1 LAKAACS
8 SIEKLPEAD
17 RIMIRSLIAFCLSR
31 RPLVMVAFAAFLG
44 IGYAAFTTLN
54 VEAYPDPAPPI
65 VEIIAQFPGQSPEEV
80 ERYVT
85 IPLEVAVASTPGLT
99 FIRSN
104 TVFALGFI
112 RLQFEYGRDYN
123 FVRQQVI
130 NRLKDA
136 TLPAA
141 VTPVISPAGGISEIL
156 RYQLKG
162 PPGMDLIELKT
173 IQDWVVERKL
183 RVVPGIA
190 DVSVL
195 GGKTKEYQ
203 SEIDLDRMRAYG
215 LTLPQIINSIST
227 SNANVGGRT
236 IAVGEQSVNVR
247 GVGAL
252 GSLNDIDHIV
262 LSQQGGLPVVL
273 SDVARNRIGFL
284 PRLGI
289 AGRDSQDDV
298 IFGIVLMQ
306 KLERTMDVVTRVRAA
321 VERINSDG
329 SLPPGVKIEPFYDR
343 GDLVAITVNT
353 VMHNMLFGIALI
365 FLIQW
370 MFLGNLRCAII
381 VAATIPVALFLAV
394 IITVLRGDSA
404 NLLSVGAIDLGIIVD
419 GTVIMV
425 ENVFRHL
432 AHHTHKAFSDSSSSY
447 REKLQRI
454 LAAAI
459 EVDKAIFFSVM
470 ITIAAFLPLFTM
482 QGVEGQIFSPMA
494 RTYAYALL
502 GAVIATFTITP
513 VLSSIL
519 LPDKVNEVETFLV
532 RHMRSVY
539 QRVLVL
545 AVRNAKPA
553 AMIAGAFLVICVGLG
568 MRLGTEFLPKLEEG
582 NMWIRALL
590 PPTVTLEAGR
600 DNVNKMRNII
610 ASYAPVK
617 TVVSEQGRGEDATD
631 PDGSFVAEFFVP
643 LKPFSE
649 WPEGLTKAMLVKQI
663 SNRLESE
670 FIGVDF
676 NFSQYIQDNI
686 EEAVSG
692 VKGENSVKI
701 FGPDLAEL
709 ERLSKLVK
717 DELSKVS
724 GVQDPGAFSLLGQ
737 PNLLIQVDRAKA
749 ARYGITVSDMNTVV
763 QAAIGGQEV
772 TRIYEGEK
780 NFPLSVRL
788 APQYRN
794 DIDSIRAVPVALPN
808 ADPKAP
814 TSYIA
819 LGDVALVRLETGAAY
834 IYRQNTERFI
844 PIKYSVRGRD
854 LGSTVAE
861 AQERIAKNVKL
872 QAGYRLEWS
881 GEFGA
886 LVEAKKRLAII
897 VPLSLVLIMMLL
909 YSLFNSLRD
918 SLLALA
924 GIPFAVAGG
933 ILGLYVAGLNAS
945 VSAAVGFISLFGV
958 SAMDGI
964 LLVSYIRRSMEEGL
978 SSEESIIGAAQT
990 RMRQIFMTGFSACIG
1005 LVPAAFSTGI
1015 GSQVQQPL
1023 ACVIVGGMLLSPI
1036 CSLLVIP
1043 IFARIFMPK
1052 VRHTAPERAAEHPAE

>member
-1 LAKAACS
+1 
-8 SIEKLPEAD
+8 
-17 RIMIRSLIAFCLSR
+17 MTFCLSR
-31 RPLVMVAFAAFLG
+31 RPLALVGFVVFVAV
-44 IGYAAFTTLN
+44 GYAAFTALN

-65 VEIIAQFPGQSPEEV
+65 IEIIAQYPGQSPEEV

-85 IPLEVAVASTPGLT
+85 IPLEIAVASTPGLT
-99 FIRSN
+99 YIRSN

-123 FVRQQVI
+123 FVRQQVT

-136 TLPAA
+136 TLPAT

-162 PPGMDLIELKT
+162 PPGMDLIQLKT

-183 RVVPGIA
+183 RIVPGVA
-190 DVSVL
+190 DIVVL

-203 SEIDLDRMRAYG
+203 SEINLDRMRAYG
-215 LTLPQIINSIST
+215 LTLPQIINAIST

-247 GVGAL
+247 GIGVL
-252 GSLNDIDHIV
+252 GSISDINNIV
-262 LSQQGGLPVVL
+262 VSQQGGLPVLL
-273 SDVARNRIGFL
+273 SDIANNQIGFT

-289 AGRDSQDDV
+289 AARDNQDD
-298 IFGIVLMQ
+298 ILFGIVLMQ
-306 KLERTMDVVTRVRAA
+306 KLERTMDVVKRVRAA
-321 VERINSDG
+321 IERINSDG

-343 GDLVAITVNT
+343 GDLVAITVRT
-353 VMHNMLFGIALI
+353 VLHNMLFGIALI

-370 MFLGNLRCAII
+370 IFLGDLRCAL
-381 VAATIPVALFLAV
+381 VVSATIPVALFLAV
-394 IITVLRGDSA
+394 IITVLRGESA

-425 ENVFRHL
+425 ENIFRHL
-432 AHHTHKAFSDSSSSY
+432 AHHAARHPTDLNRSD
-447 REKLQRI
+447 RLHRI
-454 LAAAI
+454 LAAAV
-459 EVDKAIFFSVM
+459 EVDKPIFFSVV

-482 QGVEGQIFSPMA
+482 QGVEGQIFGPMA

-502 GAVIATFTITP
+502 GAVIATFTVTP
-513 VLSSIL
+513 VMASIL
-519 LPDKVNEVETFLV
+519 LPDRVTEIETFLV
-532 RHMRSVY
+532 RWIRAVY
-539 QRVLVL
+539 ERVLVL
-545 AVRNAKPA
+545 AVRNARFA
-553 AMIAGAFLVICVGLG
+553 AIIAVAFLVLCGGLG

-582 NMWIRALL
+582 NLWIRALL
-590 PPTVTLEAGR
+590 PPTITLDAGR
-600 DNVNKMRNII
+600 ETVNKIRQVIV
-610 ASYAPVK
+610 SYPPVK

-643 LKPFSE
+643 LKPFEE
-649 WPEGLTKAMLVKQI
+649 WPEGLTKPKLVRELAE
-663 SNRLESE
+663 RLENE
-670 FIGVDF
+670 FIGIDF

-701 FGPDLAEL
+701 FGRDLAEL
-709 ERLSKLVK
+709 ERLSKAVK
-717 DELSKVS
+717 EELAKVP
-724 GVQDPGAFSLLGQ
+724 GVTDPGAFNLLGQ
-737 PNLLIQVDRAKA
+737 PNLVIQVDRAKA
-749 ARYGITVSDMNTVV
+749 ARYGITVADMNTVV

-772 TRIYEGEK
+772 TRIYEGEM
-780 NFPLSVRL
+780 NFALTVRL
-788 APQYRN
+788 APQYRDN
-794 DIDSIRAVPVALPN
+794 VDAIRSVPVALPN
-808 ADPKAP
+808 SDPKSP
-814 TSYIA
+814 TAYIA
-819 LGDVALVRLETGAAY
+819 LGDVAEVRLETGAAY
-834 IYRQNTERFI
+834 IYRQNTERFV

-861 AQERIAKNVKL
+861 AQARIAKNVELKE
-872 QAGYRLEWS
+872 GYRLEWS

-886 LVEAKKRLAII
+886 LVEAKKRLAVI
-897 VPLSLVLIMMLL
+897 VPLSLLLIMMLL
-909 YSLFNSLRD
+909 YSLFNSIRD

-924 GIPFAVAGG
+924 GIPFAACGG
-933 ILGLYVAGLNAS
+933 ILGLYVFGLNFS

-964 LLVSYIRRSMEEGL
+964 LLVSYIRRRLDEGFGKD
-978 SSEESIIGAAQT
+978 EAIIGAAQA
-990 RMRQIFMTGFSACIG
+990 RMRQIFMTGLSACIG
-1005 LVPAAFSTGI
+1005 LVPAAISTGI

-1043 IFARIFMPK
+1043 TFARLVMPA
-1052 VRHTAPERAAEHPAE
+1052 VRTTAATRNRALEAGPAE

>member
-1 LAKAACS
+1 MS
-8 SIEKLPEAD
+8 
-17 RIMIRSLIAFCLSR
+17 FCLSR
-31 RPLVMVAFAAFLG
+31 RPLALVAF
-44 IGYAAFTTLN
+44 IGFIAVGYVAFTTLN

-65 VEIIAQFPGQSPEEV
+65 IEIIAQYPGQSPEEV

-85 IPLEVAVASTPGLT
+85 IPLEIAVASTPGLT
-99 FIRSN
+99 YIRSN
-104 TVFALGFI
+104 TVFALGFV

-123 FVRQQVI
+123 FVRQQVT

-136 TLPAA
+136 TLPPT

-162 PPGMDLIELKT
+162 PPGMDLIQLKT

-183 RVVPGIA
+183 RIVPGIA
-190 DVSVL
+190 DISPL

-203 SEIDLDRMRAYG
+203 VEIDLDRMRSYG
-215 LTLPQIINSIST
+215 LTLPQIISAIST

-252 GSLNDIDHIV
+252 GSISDINNIV
-262 LSQQGGLPVVL
+262 VSQQGGLPVVL
-273 SDVARNRIGFL
+273 SDIAHNQVGFT

-289 AGRDSQDDV
+289 AARDNQDD
-298 IFGIVLMQ
+298 ILFGIVLMQ

-321 VERINSDG
+321 VERINNDG
-329 SLPPGVKIEPFYDR
+329 SLPPGVRIEPYYDR
-343 GDLVAITVNT
+343 GDLVAITVRT
-353 VMHNMLFGIALI
+353 VLNNMLFGIALI

-370 MFLGNLRCAII
+370 IFLGNLRCALI
-381 VAATIPVALFLAV
+381 VSATIPVALFLAV
-394 IITVLRGDSA
+394 IITVMRGDSA

-425 ENVFRHL
+425 ENIFRNL
-432 AHHTHKAFSDSSSSY
+432 AHHAARHPTDSS
-447 REKLQRI
+447 RGDRLHRI
-454 LAAAI
+454 LAAAV
-459 EVDKAIFFSVM
+459 EVDKPIFFSVV

-482 QGVEGQIFSPMA
+482 QGVEGQIFGPMA

-502 GAVIATFTITP
+502 GAVIATFTVTP
-513 VLSSIL
+513 VMASLL
-519 LPDKVNEVETFLV
+519 LPERVTEVETFLV
-532 RHMRSVY
+532 RHIRSVY
-539 QRVLVL
+539 ERVLVL
-545 AVRNAKPA
+545 AVKNARVA
-553 AMIAGAFLVICVGLG
+553 ATIALAFLILCGALG

-582 NMWIRALL
+582 NLWIRALL
-590 PPTVTLEAGR
+590 PPTITLDAGR
-600 DNVNKMRNII
+600 DTVNKIRAVI
-610 ASYAPVK
+610 ASYPPVR

-643 LKPFSE
+643 LKPFEE
-649 WPEGLTKAMLVKQI
+649 WPEGLTKPKLVRELAT
-663 SNRLESE
+663 RLENE
-670 FIGVDF
+670 FIGIDF

-701 FGPDLAEL
+701 FGRDLGEL
-709 ERLSKLVK
+709 ERLSKAVK
-717 DELSKVS
+717 EELAKVP
-724 GVQDPGAFSLLGQ
+724 GVTDPGAFNLLGQ
-737 PNLLIQVDRAKA
+737 PNLVIQVDRAKA
-749 ARYGITVSDMNTVV
+749 ARYGITVADMNTVV

-772 TRIYEGEK
+772 TRVYEGEM
-780 NFPLSVRL
+780 NFALTVRL
-788 APQYRN
+788 APQYRDN
-794 DIDSIRAVPVALPN
+794 IDAIRSVPVALPN
-808 ADPKAP
+808 SDPKSP
-814 TSYIA
+814 TAYIA
-819 LGDVALVRLETGAAY
+819 LGDVAEVRLETGAAY
-834 IYRQNTERFI
+834 IYRQNTERFV

-854 LGSTVAE
+854 LGSTVAD
-861 AQERIAKNVKL
+861 AQARIAKNVQLKE
-872 QAGYRLEWS
+872 GYRLEWS

-897 VPLSLVLIMMLL
+897 VPLSLLLIMMLL
-909 YSLFNSLRD
+909 YSLFNSVRD

-924 GIPFAVAGG
+924 GIPFAACGG
-933 ILGLYVAGLNAS
+933 ILGLYVFGLNFS

-964 LLVSYIRRSMEEGL
+964 LLVSYIRRRLDEGFGKD
-978 SSEESIIGAAQT
+978 EAIIGSAQA

-1005 LVPAAFSTGI
+1005 LVPAAISTGI

-1043 IFARIFMPK
+1043 TLARLVMPT
-1052 VRHTAPERAAEHPAE
+1052 VRRTAPADRAQAAEPGPAE

>member
-1 LAKAACS
+1 ML
-8 SIEKLPEAD
+8 
-17 RIMIRSLIAFCLSR
+17 RSLMSFCLSR
-31 RPLVMVAFAAFLG
+31 RPLAIVGFICFVAV
-44 IGYAAFTTLN
+44 GYAAFTTLN

-65 VEIIAQFPGQSPEEV
+65 IEIIAQYPGQSPEEV

-85 IPLEVAVASTPGLT
+85 IPLEIAVASTPGLT
-99 FIRSN
+99 YIRSN

-123 FVRQQVI
+123 FVRQQVT

-136 TLPAA
+136 TLPAT

-162 PPGMDLIELKT
+162 PPGMDLIQLKT

-183 RVVPGIA
+183 RIVPGVA
-190 DVSVL
+190 DISPL

-203 SEIDLDRMRAYG
+203 VEIDLDRMRAYG
-215 LTLPQIINSIST
+215 LTLPQVINAIST

-236 IAVGEQSVNVR
+236 IAIGEQSVNVR
-247 GVGAL
+247 GVGVL
-252 GSLNDIDHIV
+252 GSISDINNIV
-262 LSQQGGLPVVL
+262 VSQQGGLPVVL
-273 SDVARNRIGFL
+273 SDIARNQIGYT

-289 AGRDSQDDV
+289 AARDNQDD
-298 IFGIVLMQ
+298 ILFGIVLMQ

-321 VERINSDG
+321 IERINNDG
-329 SLPPGVKIEPFYDR
+329 SLPLGVRIEPYYDR
-343 GDLVAITVNT
+343 GDLVAITVRT

-370 MFLGNLRCAII
+370 IFLGNLRCALI
-381 VAATIPVALFLAV
+381 VSATIPVALFLAV

-425 ENVFRHL
+425 ENIFRHL
-432 AHHTHKAFSDSSSSY
+432 AHHAARHPNDASRGD
-447 REKLQRI
+447 RLHRI
-454 LAAAI
+454 LAAAV
-459 EVDKAIFFSVM
+459 EVDKPIFFSVV

-482 QGVEGQIFSPMA
+482 QGVEGQIFGPMS

-502 GAVIATFTITP
+502 GAVIATFTVTP
-513 VLSSIL
+513 VMASLL
-519 LPDKVNEVETFLV
+519 LPDRVTEVETFLV
-532 RHMRSVY
+532 RHIRSVY
-539 QRVLVL
+539 ERVLVL
-545 AVRNAKPA
+545 AVKNARIA
-553 AMIAGAFLVICVGLG
+553 ATIALAFLILCGGLG

-582 NMWIRALL
+582 NLWIRALL
-590 PPTVTLEAGR
+590 PPTITLDAGR
-600 DNVNKMRNII
+600 DTVNKIRAVI
-610 ASYAPVK
+610 ASYPPVR

-643 LKPFSE
+643 LKPFDE
-649 WPEGLTKAMLVKQI
+649 WPAGLTKPKLVKEL
-663 SNRLESE
+663 SARLESE

-701 FGPDLAEL
+701 FGRDLGEL
-709 ERLSKLVK
+709 ERLSKAVK
-717 DELSKVS
+717 EELSKVP
-724 GVQDPGAFSLLGQ
+724 GVTDPGAFNLLGQ
-737 PNLLIQVDRAKA
+737 PNLVIQVDRAKA
-749 ARYGITVSDMNTVV
+749 ARYGITVADMNTVV

-772 TRIYEGEK
+772 TRIYEGEM
-780 NFPLSVRL
+780 NFALTVRL
-788 APQYRN
+788 APQYRDN
-794 DIDSIRAVPVALPN
+794 VDAIRSVPVALPN
-808 ADPKAP
+808 SDPKSP
-814 TSYIA
+814 TAYIA
-819 LGDVALVRLETGAAY
+819 LGDVAEVRLETGAAY
-834 IYRQNTERFI
+834 IYRQNTERFV

-854 LGSTVAE
+854 LGSTVAD
-861 AQERIAKNVKL
+861 AQARIAKNVQLKE
-872 QAGYRLEWS
+872 GYRLEWS

-897 VPLSLVLIMMLL
+897 VPLSLLLIMMLL
-909 YSLFNSLRD
+909 YSLFNSVRD

-924 GIPFAVAGG
+924 GIPFAACGG
-933 ILGLYVAGLNAS
+933 ILGLYVFGLNFS

-964 LLVSYIRRSMEEGL
+964 LLVSYIRRRLDEGFGKD
-978 SSEESIIGAAQT
+978 EAIIGSAQA

-1043 IFARIFMPK
+1043 TLARLVMPT
-1052 VRHTAPERAAEHPAE
+1052 VRRTVPAGRDQAAEPGLAE

>member
-1 LAKAACS
+1 ML
-8 SIEKLPEAD
+8 
-17 RIMIRSLIAFCLSR
+17 RSLMSFCLSR
-31 RPLVMVAFAAFLG
+31 RPLALVAF
-44 IGYAAFTTLN
+44 IGFIAVGYVAFTALN

-65 VEIIAQFPGQSPEEV
+65 IEIIAQYPGQSPEEV

-85 IPLEVAVASTPGLT
+85 IPLEIAVASTPGLT
-99 FIRSN
+99 YIRSN
-104 TVFALGFI
+104 TVFALGFV

-123 FVRQQVI
+123 FVRQQVT

-136 TLPAA
+136 TLPPT

-162 PPGMDLIELKT
+162 PPGMDLIQLKT

-183 RVVPGIA
+183 RIVPGIA
-190 DVSVL
+190 DISPL

-203 SEIDLDRMRAYG
+203 VEIDLDRMRSYG
-215 LTLPQIINSIST
+215 LTLPQIISAIST

-252 GSLNDIDHIV
+252 GSISDINNIV
-262 LSQQGGLPVVL
+262 VSQQGGLPVVL
-273 SDVARNRIGFL
+273 SDIAHNQVGFT

-289 AGRDSQDDV
+289 AARDNQDD
-298 IFGIVLMQ
+298 ILFGIVLMQ

-321 VERINSDG
+321 VERINNDG
-329 SLPPGVKIEPFYDR
+329 SLPPGVRIEPYYDR
-343 GDLVAITVNT
+343 GDLVAITVRT
-353 VMHNMLFGIALI
+353 VLNNMLFGIALI

-370 MFLGNLRCAII
+370 IFLGNLRCALI
-381 VAATIPVALFLAV
+381 VSATIPVALFLAV
-394 IITVLRGDSA
+394 IITVMRGDSA

-425 ENVFRHL
+425 ENIFRNL
-432 AHHTHKAFSDSSSSY
+432 AHHAARHPTDSS
-447 REKLQRI
+447 RGDRLHRI
-454 LAAAI
+454 LAAAV
-459 EVDKAIFFSVM
+459 EVDKPIFFSVV

-482 QGVEGQIFSPMA
+482 QGVEGQIFGPMA

-502 GAVIATFTITP
+502 GAVIATFTVTP
-513 VLSSIL
+513 VMASLL
-519 LPDKVNEVETFLV
+519 LPERVTEVETFLV
-532 RHMRSVY
+532 RHIRSVY
-539 QRVLVL
+539 ERVLVL
-545 AVRNAKPA
+545 AVKNARVA
-553 AMIAGAFLVICVGLG
+553 ATIALAFLILCGALG

-582 NMWIRALL
+582 NLWIRALL
-590 PPTVTLEAGR
+590 PPTITLDAGR
-600 DNVNKMRNII
+600 DTVNKIRAVI
-610 ASYAPVK
+610 ASYPPVR

-643 LKPFSE
+643 LKPFEE
-649 WPEGLTKAMLVKQI
+649 WPEGLTKPKLVRELAT
-663 SNRLESE
+663 RLENE
-670 FIGVDF
+670 FIGIDF

-701 FGPDLAEL
+701 FGRDLGEL
-709 ERLSKLVK
+709 ERLSKAVK
-717 DELSKVS
+717 EELAKVP
-724 GVQDPGAFSLLGQ
+724 GVTDPGAFNLLGQ
-737 PNLLIQVDRAKA
+737 PNLVIQVDRAKA
-749 ARYGITVSDMNTVV
+749 ARYGITVADMNTVV

-772 TRIYEGEK
+772 TRVYEGEM
-780 NFPLSVRL
+780 NFALTVRL
-788 APQYRN
+788 APQYRDN
-794 DIDSIRAVPVALPN
+794 IDAIRSVPVALPN
-808 ADPKAP
+808 SDPKSP
-814 TSYIA
+814 TAYIA
-819 LGDVALVRLETGAAY
+819 LGDVAEVRLETGAAY
-834 IYRQNTERFI
+834 IYRQNTERFV

-854 LGSTVAE
+854 LGSTVAD
-861 AQERIAKNVKL
+861 AQARIAKNVQLKE
-872 QAGYRLEWS
+872 GYRLEWS

-897 VPLSLVLIMMLL
+897 VPLSLLLIMMLL
-909 YSLFNSLRD
+909 YSLFNSVRD

-924 GIPFAVAGG
+924 GIPFAACGG
-933 ILGLYVAGLNAS
+933 ILGLYVFGLNFS

-964 LLVSYIRRSMEEGL
+964 LLVSYIRRRLDEGFGKD
-978 SSEESIIGAAQT
+978 EAIIGSAQA

-1005 LVPAAFSTGI
+1005 LVPAAISTGI

-1043 IFARIFMPK
+1043 TLARL
-1052 VRHTAPERAAEHPAE
+1052 

>member
-1 LAKAACS
+1 ML
-8 SIEKLPEAD
+8 
-17 RIMIRSLIAFCLSR
+17 RSLMTFCLSR
-31 RPLVMVAFAAFLG
+31 RPLALVGFVVFIA
-44 IGYAAFTTLN
+44 IGYAAFTALN

-65 VEIIAQFPGQSPEEV
+65 IEIIAQYPGQSPEEV

-85 IPLEVAVASTPGLT
+85 IPLEIAVASTPGLT
-99 FIRSN
+99 YIRSN

-123 FVRQQVI
+123 FVRQQVT

-136 TLPAA
+136 TLPAT

-162 PPGMDLIELKT
+162 PPGMDLTQLKT

-183 RVVPGIA
+183 RIVPGVA
-190 DVSVL
+190 DIVVM

-203 SEIDLDRMRAYG
+203 AEINLDRMRAYG
-215 LTLPQIINSIST
+215 LTLPQIINAIST

-247 GVGAL
+247 GIGVL
-252 GSLNDIDHIV
+252 GSISDINNIV
-262 LSQQGGLPVVL
+262 VSQQGGLPVVL
-273 SDVARNRIGFL
+273 SDIARNQVGFT

-289 AGRDSQDDV
+289 AARDNQDD
-298 IFGIVLMQ
+298 ILFGIVLMQ
-306 KLERTMDVVTRVRAA
+306 KLERTMDVVQRVRAA
-321 VERINSDG
+321 IERINSDG
-329 SLPPGVKIEPFYDR
+329 SLPPGVMIEPFYDR
-343 GDLVAITVNT
+343 GDLVAMTVRT
-353 VMHNMLFGIALI
+353 VLHNMLFGIALI

-370 MFLGNLRCAII
+370 IFLGDLRCAL
-381 VAATIPVALFLAV
+381 VVSATIPVALFLAV
-394 IITVLRGDSA
+394 IITVLRGESA

-425 ENVFRHL
+425 ENIFRHL
-432 AHHTHKAFSDSSSSY
+432 AHHAARHPTDLNRSD
-447 REKLQRI
+447 RLHRI
-454 LAAAI
+454 LAAAV
-459 EVDKAIFFSVM
+459 EVDKPIFFSVV

-482 QGVEGQIFSPMA
+482 QGVEGQIFGPMS

-502 GAVIATFTITP
+502 GAVIATFTVTP
-513 VLSSIL
+513 VMASIL
-519 LPDKVNEVETFLV
+519 LPDRVTEIETTLV
-532 RHMRSVY
+532 RWIRAVY
-539 QRVLVL
+539 ERVLVL
-545 AVRNAKPA
+545 AVRNARFA
-553 AMIAGAFLVICVGLG
+553 ATIAVAFLVLCGGLG

-582 NMWIRALL
+582 NLWIRALL
-590 PPTVTLEAGR
+590 PPTITLDAGQET
-600 DNVNKMRNII
+600 VNKIRQVI
-610 ASYAPVK
+610 ASYPPVK

-643 LKPFSE
+643 LKPFEE
-649 WPEGLTKAMLVKQI
+649 WPEGLTKPKLVKEMAE
-663 SNRLESE
+663 RLESE
-670 FIGVDF
+670 FIGIDF

-701 FGPDLAEL
+701 FGRDLAEL
-709 ERLSKLVK
+709 ERLSKAVK
-717 DELSKVS
+717 EELAKVP
-724 GVQDPGAFSLLGQ
+724 GVTDPGAFNLLGQ
-737 PNLLIQVDRAKA
+737 PNLVIQVDRAKA
-749 ARYGITVSDMNTVV
+749 ARYGITVADMNTVV

-772 TRIYEGEK
+772 TRIYEGEM
-780 NFPLSVRL
+780 NFALTVRL
-788 APQYRN
+788 APQYRDN
-794 DIDSIRAVPVALPN
+794 VDAIRSVPVALPN
-808 ADPKAP
+808 SDPKSP
-814 TSYIA
+814 TAYIA
-819 LGDVALVRLETGAAY
+819 LGDVAEVRLETGAAY
-834 IYRQNTERFI
+834 IYRQNTERFV

-861 AQERIAKNVKL
+861 AQARIAKNVELKE
-872 QAGYRLEWS
+872 GYRLEWS

-886 LVEAKKRLAII
+886 LVEAKKRLAVI
-897 VPLSLVLIMMLL
+897 VPLSLLLIMMLL
-909 YSLFNSLRD
+909 YSLFNSIRD

-924 GIPFAVAGG
+924 GIPFAACGG
-933 ILGLYVAGLNAS
+933 ILGLYVFGLNFS

-964 LLVSYIRRSMEEGL
+964 LLVSYIRRRLDEGFGKD
-978 SSEESIIGAAQT
+978 EAIIGAAQA
-990 RMRQIFMTGFSACIG
+990 RMRQIFMTGLSACIG
-1005 LVPAAFSTGI
+1005 LVPAAISTGI

-1043 IFARIFMPK
+1043 TFARLVMPA
-1052 VRHTAPERAAEHPAE
+1052 VRTTAATRSRALEAGPAE